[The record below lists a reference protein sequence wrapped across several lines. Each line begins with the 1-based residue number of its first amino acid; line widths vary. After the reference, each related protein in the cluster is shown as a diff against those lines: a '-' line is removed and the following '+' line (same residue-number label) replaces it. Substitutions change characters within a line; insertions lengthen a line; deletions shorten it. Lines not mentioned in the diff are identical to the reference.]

1 MGESAATAVPVREAE
16 AVPPGVPETCT
27 LADLAPALVG
37 EKVTARVQ
45 TSSAE
50 AVRANATVLLP
61 GAAISPASSAT

>member
-1 MGESAATAVPVREAE
+1 MREAD
-16 AVPPGVPETCT
+16 AVPPGLPETCR

-50 AVRANATVLLP
+50 AVRANATVLPP
-61 GAAISPASSAT
+61 GAAISPASPAT

>member
-1 MGESAATAVPVREAE
+1 M
-16 AVPPGVPETCT
+16 PPGVPETCR

-50 AVRANATVLLP
+50 AVRANATVLPP
-61 GAAISPASSAT
+61 GAAISPASPAT